1 MKVEL
6 VALFPWLLSVKA
18 IFVAMRDRL
27 TPTRSSYSQGG
38 EDTEIMRLCGGTLPA
53 GPYVDVGANHPTRLS
68 NTYLFY
74 RLGKR
79 GVVIEPASHLLKL
92 YRRIRP
98 GDITLAIACGA
109 KPGVLEFVHAA
120 ADVLSGIAT
129 SARMPSRVRR
139 VEWVPVL
146 MLDDVLES
154 LAPGGIFLLSI
165 DVEGFD
171 HEVVQGATKTLA
183 RTRFV
188 IIEGD
193 ATDERLC
200 SFLGS
205 RGYSLKA
212 KTVHNLIFENNLFV
226 A

>member
-1 MKVEL
+1 MKREL
-6 VALFPWLLSVKA
+6 AAFFPWLLSVKA
-18 IFVAMRDRL
+18 ICVAVRDRL
-27 TPTRSSYSQGG
+27 TPMRSSYSQGG
-38 EDTEIMRLCGGTLPA
+38 EDAEIMRLCGGNPPA

-79 GVVIEPASHLLKL
+79 GIVIEPASHLLRL

-98 GDITLAIACGA
+98 GDVTLAIACGA
-109 KPGVLEFVHAA
+109 ESGVLEFVHAA

-129 SARMPSRVRR
+129 SARMPSRVKR

-146 MLDDVLES
+146 MLDDVLDS

-171 HEVVQGATKTLA
+171 HEVVQGATRTLA

-188 IIEGD
+188 IVEGVS
-193 ATDERLC
+193 TDERLC
-200 SFLGS
+200 SFFDS

-212 KTVHNLIFENNLFV
+212 KTVHNLIFENDSLV
-226 A
+226 T